1 MAGGGRRDVI
11 VYREQHRATEPAGA
25 LRMLTRSM
33 ERLPRRPAH
42 DEIVGLLVDLGALDA
57 GITDALAPTED
68 EDGLVPRELR
78 RAMLAAGHLL
88 VASWHQDEHA
98 VARWCAELGGRLHA
112 CSDLPLPQ
120 SVEIHAPEGFAHY
133 GHYPE
138 CHLAAA
144 ERVARELRP
153 EAAVCIGLRS
163 IGTTLSAVV
172 AACLEDAGCR
182 VSSFT
187 VRPRGHPFDRRP
199 ALGESLRTLL
209 ADWRGALVLLVD
221 EGPGI
226 SGSSL
231 AGTAETLSALGIPD
245 DRIVLLPSW
254 VPDPESLR
262 SAVAR
267 SRWSRHRSFVSS
279 FEEVWVE
286 SGRLQAVLGEGPVR
300 DISAGRWREELIVNA
315 ERRPPIHPHHERRKF
330 LGSGAVIR
338 FAGLGAVGHARLA
351 RARVLADAGFS
362 PPPSSLTHGFLTFEF
377 APGTPLGRGEV
388 DADLLDR
395 MAQYLAWLRSR
406 FALPDG
412 ARTDLTE
419 MVGVNLAE
427 LGFEWRPRK
436 PAKQDGE
443 PPVAVDGRMLPHEW
457 LRTSRGYLKTDALD
471 HHDDHF
477 YPGPVDIAWDLA
489 AAAVEFGMAPAAR
502 QALLERYR
510 RASGDRTIAARLPYY
525 TVAYLAARL
534 GYVSLAAEGLRGTRD
549 GEGFD
554 RQRRRYRAALVSE
567 PGVVGIR
574 YGSACVAG

>member
-1 MAGGGRRDVI
+1 MI
-11 VYREQHRATEPAGA
+11 VYREQHRAAEPAGA
-25 LRMLTRSM
+25 LRLLTRSI

-42 DEIVGLLVDLGALDA
+42 DEIVGLLVDLGALEA

-68 EDGLVPRELR
+68 EDGPISRELR
-78 RAMLAAGHLL
+78 RATLAAGHLL
-88 VASWHQDEHA
+88 VASWHQDERA
-98 VARWCAELGGRLHA
+98 VTRWCAELGGRLHA
-112 CSDLPLPQ
+112 CADLPLPR
-120 SVEIHAPEGFAHY
+120 SVEIHPPEGFAQY

-138 CHLAAA
+138 CHLVTA

-153 EAAVCIGLRS
+153 DSAVCIGLRS

-199 ALGESLRTLL
+199 VLAESLRTLL
-209 ADWRGALVLLVD
+209 TEWRGAHVLLVD
-221 EGPGI
+221 EGPGL

-254 VPDPESLR
+254 DPDPSSLR

-267 SRWSRHRSFVSS
+267 SRWPRHRCLVSS
-279 FEEVWVE
+279 FEEVWLE
-286 SGRLQAVLGEGPVR
+286 SGRLDTVLGDGPVR
-300 DISAGRWREELIVNA
+300 DISAGRWRGEFIVGT
-315 ERRPPIHPHHERRKF
+315 ERRPPVHHQHERRKF
-330 LGSGAVIR
+330 LGPGVVIR

-351 RARVLADAGFS
+351 RARALADAGFS
-362 PPPSSLTHGFLTFEF
+362 SPPSSLTHGFLTLKLV
-377 APGTPLGRGEV
+377 PGTPLARGEV
-388 DADLLDR
+388 DAELLDR

-406 FALPDG
+406 FSLPDG
-412 ARTDLTE
+412 SRTDLTG
-419 MVGVNLAE
+419 MIGVNLAE
-427 LGFEWRPRK
+427 HGLEWRPRK
-436 PAKQDGE
+436 PSQPDAE

-477 YPGPVDIAWDLA
+477 YPGAVDIAWDLA
-489 AAAVEFGMAPAAR
+489 AAAVEFGMPPAAR
-502 QALLERYR
+502 QTLVERYR
-510 RASGDRTIAARLPYY
+510 RASGDRTIATRLPHY

-567 PGVVGIR
+567 PGVVGIGHR
-574 YGSACVAG
+574 GACVAG